1 MMEKQN
7 VKNYIDNY
15 MYEFRHAIYH
25 PILNREIGQATLD
38 EAMVFF
44 LLFPKLN
51 GETWTEDTNTAAI
64 AVGAVYAAFEA
75 HDQIDTRDAIS
86 TEQQLT
92 VLSGDYLSGVYYK
105 LLAAIPNFD
114 FIQVLS
120 TAIGQINEVKTD
132 FYHDVSAD
140 LKENLDAIKTIK
152 ANCVIQFLYTF
163 GFAKYVPLVVSA
175 LPLLALES
183 AQETNSV
190 HANRWTLP
198 DDEMDGAI
206 AMLRMEMN
214 QAIAEMDFITPFL
227 KAEIREMT
235 TPLLRKMI

>member
-1 MMEKQN
+1 M
-7 VKNYIDNY
+7 KNHIDNY
-15 MYEFRHAIYH
+15 MHEFRHAVYH

-44 LLFPKLN
+44 LLLPKLN
-51 GETWTEDTNTAAI
+51 GETWEKNTNIAAI

-75 HDQIDTRDAIS
+75 HDQIDTRDATS

-105 LLAAIPNFD
+105 LLAAIPDFD

-120 TAIGQINEVKTD
+120 TTIGQINEVKTD

-140 LKENLDAIKTIK
+140 LKKNLDAIKTITT
-152 ANCVIQFLYTF
+152 NCVVQFLYTF
-163 GFAKYVPLVVSA
+163 GYAEYVPLVVSA
-175 LPLLALES
+175 LPLLTLEA

-190 HANRWTLP
+190 HVNGWTLL
-198 DDEMDGAI
+198 DDEMDEAI
-206 AMLRMEMN
+206 ATLRMEMN
-214 QAIAEMDFITPFL
+214 QAIAEMDFIESFL
-227 KAEIREMT
+227 KDEIRKMT
-235 TPLLRKMI
+235 TPLLRKTI